1 MEHLILNN
9 NNKKNHLYTF
19 ISLQTISTIIT
30 MGFMKNFFHKDTS
43 NASTPVTSNAATPI
57 TSPASSLK
65 DIDATVKPIVDR
77 YHNDPMRTSKKPDT
91 IGSFFDPMG
100 GHGSYSV
107 SKDVTNTGA

>member
-1 MEHLILNN
+1 
-9 NNKKNHLYTF
+9 
-19 ISLQTISTIIT
+19 
-30 MGFMKNFFHKDTS
+30 MGFMKHFFHKDSS
-43 NASTPVTSNAATPI
+43 NVTTPASSNAATPI
-57 TSPASSLK
+57 TSPANSLK
-65 DIDATVKPIVDR
+65 DVDAAINPIVDR

>member
-1 MEHLILNN
+1 
-9 NNKKNHLYTF
+9 
-19 ISLQTISTIIT
+19 
-30 MGFMKNFFHKDTS
+30 MGLMKNFFHHKGTS
-43 NASTPVTSNAATPI
+43 NASTPASSNAATPI

-65 DIDATVKPIVDR
+65 DVDATAKLVVDR

-91 IGSFFDPMG
+91 IGNFFDPMG